1 MFTDCPNCER
11 QFRIRAAQLGAAD
24 GWVRCGNCGETFY
37 ALERLSDTPLKQLPT
52 LGQTDEAAAEP
63 PAVSIEAEP
72 EEAVEPAPAKPEQEE
87 AAEPAPAEPEQGEA
101 AEPSQAEPEQY
112 QPIAAE
118 AAPEEAAPEEV
129 TPTEAT
135 PEDIEPEQPVETVL
149 QPDEPLT
156 PEQETAGTETTDTDE
171 NREALPDLP
180 PVLAGD
186 PENQAVSPARVIWGS
201 LVFVLSLIAV
211 AQLAW
216 FNRDGLLRAY
226 PALVPW
232 VEQVCD
238 RLQCDP
244 IRFRDVSAIEL
255 LNRQVTQHPRY
266 RNALLASA
274 TMVNNAESIQP
285 FPDIVLLIFSTG
297 GQVISRGR
305 FKPEEYLGPG
315 VNPSGGMPPGVP
327 IHFGLEL
334 SGTSQEA
341 VSFRFR
347 FH

>member
-1 MFTDCPNCER
+1 MFTDCPSCKR

-37 ALERLSDTPLKQLPT
+37 ALERLSDTPLKRLPT
-52 LGQTDEAAAEP
+52 LRQTDEAAAEP
-63 PAVSIEAEP
+63 PAVSIEPEP
-72 EEAVEPAPAKPEQEE
+72 EE
-87 AAEPAPAEPEQGEA
+87 AAEPEPAEPEPEEA
-101 AEPSQAEPEQY
+101 PEPEPVEPEQY
-112 QPIAAE
+112 QPVAEE
-118 AAPEEAAPEEV
+118 AAPEEA
-129 TPTEAT
+129 TPAEPT
-135 PEDIEPEQPVETVL
+135 PEDIEPEQPAETVL
-149 QPDEPLT
+149 QPDEALT
-156 PEQETAGTETTDTDE
+156 REQETAATETTDTDE
-171 NREALPDLP
+171 SREALPDLP

-186 PENQAVSPARVIWGS
+186 TEKKTGSPARLIWGS

-216 FNRDGLLRAY
+216 FNRDGLMRAY

-232 VEQVCD
+232 VEQVCES
-238 RLQCDP
+238 LQCEP

-274 TMVNNAESIQP
+274 TMVNGAEFIQP
-285 FPDIVLLIFSTG
+285 FPDIVLLIFSTD

-315 VNPSGGMPPGVP
+315 VNSSGGMPPGVP
-327 IHFGLEL
+327 VHFGLEL

>member
-1 MFTDCPNCER
+1 MFTDCPYCER

-37 ALERLSDTPLKQLPT
+37 ALERLSDTPLKRLPT
-52 LGQTDEAAAEP
+52 LDQTDEAAAEP

-72 EEAVEPAPAKPEQEE
+72 EL
-87 AAEPAPAEPEQGEA
+87 
-101 AEPSQAEPEQY
+101 Y
-112 QPIAAE
+112 QPIAVE
-118 AAPEEAAPEEV
+118 AVPEEAAPE
-129 TPTEAT
+129 EAT
-135 PEDIEPEQPVETVL
+135 PEDIEPEQPVEPVL

-156 PEQETAGTETTDTDE
+156 PEQETAKTETTDTDE

-186 PENQAVSPARVIWGS
+186 PEKKAVSPARLIWGS

-216 FNRDGLLRAY
+216 FNRDGLLRTY

-232 VEQVCD
+232 VEQVCEI
-238 RLQCDP
+238 LQCDP

-327 IHFGLEL
+327 VHFGLEL

>member
-1 MFTDCPNCER
+1 MFTDCPCCER

-24 GWVRCGNCGETFY
+24 GWVRCGNCGETFH
-37 ALERLSDTPLKQLPT
+37 ALERLSDTPLKRLPT
-52 LGQTDEAAAEP
+52 LGQTDETAAEP
-63 PAVSIEAEP
+63 PAVSI
-72 EEAVEPAPAKPEQEE
+72 KPESEE
-87 AAEPAPAEPEQGEA
+87 TVEPAPAEPEQEEA
-101 AEPSQAEPEQY
+101 TEPVQSAPEPY
-112 QPIAAE
+112 QPIAVE
-118 AAPEEAAPEEV
+118 AVPEEETPEEAA
-129 TPTEAT
+129 

-149 QPDEPLT
+149 QPDEPLM

-180 PVLAGD
+180 PVLAGA
-186 PENQAVSPARVIWGS
+186 PEKKAVSPARLIWGS

-216 FNRDGLLRAY
+216 FNRDGLLRIY

-232 VEQVCD
+232 VEQVCES
-238 RLQCDP
+238 LQCDP

-274 TMVNNAESIQP
+274 TMVNNAEFIQP

-327 IHFGLEL
+327 VHFGLEL
-334 SGTSQEA
+334 SGTSREA

-347 FH
+347 FHFR

>member
-1 MFTDCPNCER
+1 MFTDCPYCER

-52 LGQTDEAAAEP
+52 LGQTDEAAVEP

-72 EEAVEPAPAKPEQEE
+72 EEAVEPAPAEPEQEE
-87 AAEPAPAEPEQGEA
+87 AAEPA
-101 AEPSQAEPEQY
+101 QAEPEQY

-118 AAPEEAAPEEV
+118 AAPEEATPEE
-129 TPTEAT
+129 AI
-135 PEDIEPEQPVETVL
+135 PEDIEPEQPVETVP

-156 PEQETAGTETTDTDE
+156 PEQEAAKAETSDTDE

-186 PENQAVSPARVIWGS
+186 PENQAVSPARLIWGS

-266 RNALLASA
+266 RNALLANA
-274 TMVNNAESIQP
+274 TMVNNAESSQP
-285 FPDIVLLIFSTG
+285 FPDVVLLIFSTG
-297 GQVISRGR
+297 GQVISHGR

>member
-1 MFTDCPNCER
+1 MFTDCPYCES

-37 ALERLSDTPLKQLPT
+37 ALDRLSDTPLKQLPT
-52 LGQTDEAAAEP
+52 LRQTDEAAAEP
-63 PAVSIEAEP
+63 PAVSIEPEP
-72 EEAVEPAPAKPEQEE
+72 EEAVEPAPAEPEQEE
-87 AAEPAPAEPEQGEA
+87 AAEPVQSEPE
-101 AEPSQAEPEQY
+101 PY

-118 AAPEEAAPEEV
+118 AVPEEATPEEV
-129 TPTEAT
+129 T

-186 PENQAVSPARVIWGS
+186 PEKKAVSPARLIWSS

-216 FNRDGLLRAY
+216 FNRDGLLRTY

-232 VEQVCD
+232 VEQVCES
-238 RLQCDP
+238 LQCDP

-274 TMVNNAESIQP
+274 TMVNNAEFIQP
-285 FPDIVLLIFSTG
+285 FPDIVLLIFSTD

-305 FKPEEYLGPG
+305 FKPEEYLGSG

-327 IHFGLEL
+327 VHFGLEL

>member
-1 MFTDCPNCER
+1 MFTDCPYCER

-52 LGQTDEAAAEP
+52 LGQTDEAAVEP

-72 EEAVEPAPAKPEQEE
+72 EEAVEPASAEPEQEE
-87 AAEPAPAEPEQGEA
+87 AAEPA
-101 AEPSQAEPEQY
+101 QAEPEQY

-118 AAPEEAAPEEV
+118 AAPEEATPEEA
-129 TPTEAT
+129 TPEEAI
-135 PEDIEPEQPVETVL
+135 PEDIEPEQPVETVP

-156 PEQETAGTETTDTDE
+156 PEQETAKTETTDTDE

-186 PENQAVSPARVIWGS
+186 PEKKAVSPARLIWGS

-232 VEQVCD
+232 VEQVCES
-238 RLQCDP
+238 LQCDP

-274 TMVNNAESIQP
+274 TMVNNAEFIQP
-285 FPDIVLLIFSTG
+285 FPEIVLLIFSTH

-315 VNPSGGMPPGVP
+315 VNPSGGMSPGVP
-327 IHFGLEL
+327 VHFGLEL

-347 FH
+347 FR